1 MDVVIGSDAK
11 GFDLKEKV
19 KQYLNERDYNVI
31 DVTPEPAEDFV
42 ESSLAVTKQV
52 LENGVKKAIMFDEY
66 GVGSAMAS
74 NKVKGMVTADVN
86 EERTAHM
93 TAMHNG
99 AKAIS
104 LGSGIV
110 GEKLAYSIIQNY
122 LDTEYAAGRHQVRL
136 DMLEKMI

>member
-1 MDVVIGSDAK
+1 MKVVIGSDKA
-11 GFDLKEKV
+11 GFTLKEKV
-19 KQYLNERDYNVI
+19 KEYLKAHHYDVL

-42 ESSLAVTKQV
+42 ESSLKVTHEV
-52 LENGVKKAIMFDEY
+52 LDNGIKKAIMFDEY

-74 NKVKGMVTADVN
+74 NKVKGMVTANVN

-99 AKAIS
+99 AKAIA

-110 GEKLAYSIIQNY
+110 GEKLAYSIVQHY
-122 LDTEYAAGRHQVRL
+122 LDTEYAGGRHQVRL
-136 DMLEKMI
+136 NMLEEMI

>member
-1 MDVVIGSDAK
+1 MDVVIGADK
-11 GFDLKEKV
+11 NGFALKEKV
-19 KQYLNERDYNVI
+19 KAYLQDHNYNVI
-31 DVTPEPAEDFV
+31 DVTEEPAEDFV

-110 GEKLAYSIIQNY
+110 GEKLAYEIIQRY

>member
-1 MDVVIGSDAK
+1 MDVVIGADK
-11 GFDLKEKV
+11 NGFELKEKV
-19 KQYLNERDYNVI
+19 KAYLNAGGYNVI
-31 DVTPEPAEDFV
+31 DVTEQPAEDFV

-110 GEKLAYSIIQNY
+110 GEKLAYSIVQQY
-122 LDTEYAAGRHQVRL
+122 LDTDYAGGRHQVRL